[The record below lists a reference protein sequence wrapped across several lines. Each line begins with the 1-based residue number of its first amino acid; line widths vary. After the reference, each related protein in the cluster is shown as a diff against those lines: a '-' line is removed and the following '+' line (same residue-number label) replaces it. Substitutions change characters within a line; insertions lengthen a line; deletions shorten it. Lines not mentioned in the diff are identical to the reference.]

1 MKESILIT
9 GGAGFIGHI
18 TASKLVNL
26 GYDVR
31 VFDNL
36 NKQVHPNPRES
47 LYRLHPDV
55 HFICGDVRDRACLQS
70 ALEGVDIIYH
80 FAAET
85 GVGQSMYEIEKYSE
99 VTIQGTAVLCDC
111 IAKKK
116 EKIKKIILSSS
127 RAVYGE
133 GQYSC
138 ESCAI
143 INPGARISLQL
154 KSGNWDPICPYCGSA
169 IKPIP
174 CKETSPL
181 RPVSIY
187 GVTKKAQEDLICV
200 FSKTYDI
207 PTVILRYF
215 NVFGAGQTVLNPYTG
230 VLTIF
235 ASRMF
240 LNKSIEIYE
249 DGRMLRDFV
258 PVQDVI
264 YANLKSLEL
273 DISGVEIINIGSGK
287 PRTILELAELLKEII
302 ICNSSINL
310 TGRYRKGD
318 IRHCFA
324 DISKEISVIG
334 QPKND
339 SFNDEIE
346 NLVAWI
352 KINKNTPALEESIE
366 ELSTFALTGFS
377 SKPNPENR
385 FNK

>member
-1 MKESILIT
+1 MKERILIT

-18 TASKLVNL
+18 TANKLVSL
-26 GYDVR
+26 GYDVI

-47 LYRLHPDV
+47 LNRLHPDV
-55 HFICGDVRDRACLQS
+55 HFICGEIRDRESLQA
-70 ALEGVDIIYH
+70 ALDGVDIVYH
-80 FAAET
+80 FVAET
-85 GVGQSMYEIEKYSE
+85 GVGQSMYEIERYSE

-133 GQYSC
+133 GQYICDNCSLV
-138 ESCAI
+138 
-143 INPGARISLQL
+143 NPGPRSLFHL
-154 KSGNWDPICPYCGSA
+154 KKGIWDPVCPHCGA
-169 IKPIP
+169 KIKPIP

-187 GVTKKAQEDLICV
+187 GITKRVQEDLICV
-200 FSKTYDI
+200 LSKTYNI
-207 PTVILRYF
+207 PSLILRYF
-215 NVFGAGQTVLNPYTG
+215 NVFGPGQCVSNPYTG

-235 ASRMF
+235 ANRMF
-240 LNKSIEIYE
+240 LNKDIEIYE
-249 DGRMLRDFV
+249 DGKMIRDFI
-258 PVQDVI
+258 PISDVI
-264 YANLKSLEL
+264 SANIKALKLE
-273 DISGVEIINIGSGK
+273 ISGVEIINLGTGK
-287 PRTILELAELLKEII
+287 PRSILELAETLKKFIASRSAI
-302 ICNSSINL
+302 KL

-324 DISKEISVIG
+324 DISKASSLIG

-339 SFNDEIE
+339 SFIMEIE
-346 NLVAWI
+346 NLVNWI
-352 KINKNTPALEESIE
+352 QNNKMTSNLEKSIA
-366 ELSTFALTGFS
+366 ELATFDLTGFP
-377 SKPNPENR
+377 SKPNLEKR